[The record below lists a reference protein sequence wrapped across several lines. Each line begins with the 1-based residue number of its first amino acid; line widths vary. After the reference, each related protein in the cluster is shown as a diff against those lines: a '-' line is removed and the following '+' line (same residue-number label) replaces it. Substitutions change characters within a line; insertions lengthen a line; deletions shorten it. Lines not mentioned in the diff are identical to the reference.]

1 MPMGV
6 RGKSSPCHQLGGFM
20 SFKGCD
26 SNLSPS
32 FCIDTPAQTMEM
44 GVNEISWERR
54 HRFRILVRSVTHKA
68 AVMFSNTEF

>member
-1 MPMGV
+1 MGV

-20 SFKGCD
+20 SFQSSD

-44 GVNEISWERR
+44 GVNEISWEQRCW
-54 HRFRILVRSVTHKA
+54 FRSLVYSVTHKA
-68 AVMFSNTEF
+68 LVMLSHTEF